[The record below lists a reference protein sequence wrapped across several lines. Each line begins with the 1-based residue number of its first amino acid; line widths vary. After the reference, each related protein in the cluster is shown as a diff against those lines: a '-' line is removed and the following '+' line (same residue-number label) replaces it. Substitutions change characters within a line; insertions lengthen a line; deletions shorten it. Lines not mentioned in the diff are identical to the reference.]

1 MELARR
7 PYVTACVALAAASLI
22 AVTPVAPTPLPNVQ
36 LPAVQLTAAS
46 VGADLANLA
55 GEAGPVVNAITGAG
69 GSSGLFGDLLNPGTA
84 LTDLGN
90 VQPVDPDLLA
100 SALVS
105 IPQLPPAVADA
116 AIFDPAA
123 AAGSIGGAI
132 EALYLAIEPWVQYG
146 FDLVSYAV
154 GFVPFVGV
162 LAPQIM
168 FFYDLGEPI
177 VQSLLFNTIDF
188 LSGTVSFGE
197 ALSNFATATADAFS
211 TFVNT
216 EINWVLS
223 FLPPLPPLPPF
234 PLNLGAADPSVH
246 SLGAVDP
253 SITGDLTGLFG
264 GGALDPSTVVSDL
277 STLLNPADLSNLLSG
292 ADFSAVFDPAL
303 LGGLVGGLA
312 ADVGG
317 MLSALIP

>member
-7 PYVTACVALAAASLI
+7 PYVTAGVALAAASLI
-22 AVTPVAPTPLPNVQ
+22 AVTSVAPPPLPDVQ

-55 GEAGPVVNAITGAG
+55 GEAGQVVNAITGAG

-90 VQPVDPDLLA
+90 AQPLDPDLLA
-100 SALVS
+100 SALIS
-105 IPQLPPAVADA
+105 IPQLSPAVADP
-116 AIFDPAA
+116 AILAPTA

-146 FDLVSYAV
+146 FHLAAYAV
-154 GFVPFVGV
+154 GFVPYVGV
-162 LAPQIM
+162 LAPQII

-197 ALSNFATATADAFS
+197 ALSNVATATADAFT

-223 FLPPLPPLPPF
+223 FLPPLPPF

-253 SITGDLTGLFG
+253 SITGDLTGLLG

-292 ADFSAVFDPAL
+292 ADFSAVFDPTL
-303 LGGLVGGLA
+303 LGGLA
-312 ADVGG
+312 ADLGG
-317 MLSALIP
+317 MLMALIP